1 MLPQPDL
8 NNGFFAGLEPRS
20 MLNSEVMKHMTRGV
34 VFLLV
39 ALATPVIYGGEPA
52 RGVAGVDVIVK
63 QRPSDRAVTDAR
75 GNFAIEALAAGSYT
89 VTFRSRKAEHIP
101 STSDKVIVAT
111 LYSIK
116 IDGTKHAVNKSGLTS
131 DDLLAGVDVEVNLG
145 PGARIRGQVA
155 AGALKNMVWIP
166 KEPGSNLPGRWV
178 EEGSVEAR
186 AARHYNA
193 HATRLEGVQ
202 QTQR

>member
-1 MLPQPDL
+1 
-8 NNGFFAGLEPRS
+8 
-20 MLNSEVMKHMTRGV
+20 MLNSEVMKHMTRGI

-39 ALATPVIYGGEPA
+39 ALATPVSYGGEPA

-89 VTFRSRKAEHIP
+89 VTFRARKAEDLHH
-101 STSDKVIVAT
+101 STSSKVIVAE

-116 IDGTKHAVNKSGLTS
+116 IEGTKRAVNKSRLTT
-131 DDLLAGVDVEVNLG
+131 DDLLAGYDVDVDLG
-145 PGARIRGQVA
+145 PGARIRGQVGA
-155 AGALKNMVWIP
+155 SALKNMVWIP
-166 KEPGSNLPGRWV
+166 KEPGTNIPGRWV

-186 AARHYNA
+186 AAPHHNA
-193 HATRLEGVQ
+193 QALSVEGVREI
-202 QTQR
+202 QR

>member
-1 MLPQPDL
+1 MK
-8 NNGFFAGLEPRS
+8 NITRS
-20 MLNSEVMKHMTRGV
+20 I

-39 ALATPVIYGGEPA
+39 ALATPVIYGGGPD

-63 QRPSDRAVTDAR
+63 QRPRDHAVTDAS

-89 VTFRSRKAEHIP
+89 LTIRARKAEDLHHT
-101 STSDKVIVAT
+101 TSDKVIVAE

-116 IDGTKHAVNKSGLTS
+116 IEGTKRAVNKSRLTS
-131 DDLLAGVDVEVNLG
+131 DRLLAGYDVHVDLG

-166 KEPGSNLPGRWV
+166 KETGSNIPGHWV
-178 EEGSVEAR
+178 EEGSVEAK
-186 AARHYNA
+186 AARHHNTNA
-193 HATRLEGVQ
+193 LHAEELVQ
-202 QTQR
+202 R